1 MLTKEQR
8 RELNTRFWNGFKQ
21 AMRSVKSSSGR
32 RISWVSYPSDVKYI
46 FVRMELDNRH
56 TRLCIDVQA
65 KDSSVRAI
73 IWEQMTELKKV
84 LENEMNWDTIWIED
98 HVTNEGLSISRIKWE
113 KEGLNFYD
121 EGNWPE
127 IMAFLKDRL
136 VEFDRFYQEY
146 KDILIALAE

>member
-8 RELNTRFWNGFKQ
+8 KELNTRFWSGFKQ
-21 AMRSVKSSSGR
+21 FMRSEKSASGR

-46 FVRMELDNRH
+46 FIRMEADQHN
-56 TRLCIDVQA
+56 TRLCIDIQS
-65 KDSSVRAI
+65 KDEAIRAI

-84 LENEMNWDTIWIED
+84 LENEMDWDTVWQETY
-98 HVTNEGLSISRIKWE
+98 TNTEGMQLSRIKWE
-113 KEGLNFYD
+113 KEGLNFYN
-121 EGNWPE
+121 EENWPE
-127 IMAFLKDRL
+127 IMAFLKSRL